1 MTTFE
6 KVLQKSKE
14 DGRSLASVSLEAG
27 LSRDT
32 VLKWKEADPTVKNL
46 KAVADVLNVPITEL
60 IGD

>member
-1 MTTFE
+1 M
-6 KVLQKSKE
+6 VKE
-14 DGRSLASVSLEAG
+14 EGRSLASVSLEAG

-46 KAVADVLNVPITEL
+46 KAVADVLRVPITDL

>member
-32 VLKWKEADPTVKNL
+32 VLKWKESDPTAKNL